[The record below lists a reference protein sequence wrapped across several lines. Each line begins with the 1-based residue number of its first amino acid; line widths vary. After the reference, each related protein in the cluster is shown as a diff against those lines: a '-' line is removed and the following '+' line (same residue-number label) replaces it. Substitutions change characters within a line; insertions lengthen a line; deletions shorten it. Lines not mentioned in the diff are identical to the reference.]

1 MGEVFEELYPPSPQE
16 PSGFGV
22 FWCTDKWTPPA
33 SEPYHRPFIFFKKMT
48 PSPSLL
54 WMAPCTAYPPA
65 LMEISTTPSL
75 TMGWMLM
82 LRYYVQ
88 FLPCFFLPTKCNLE
102 YQISE
107 CLCNL
112 IPRPAVKTCGSTQN
126 FLQCFV
132 SNYQISAT
140 HSPCQDVSQPRTRCP
155 AYCVHVLDAPLH
167 PPSNPDGVPYNTIID
182 KNGMDDEGHA
192 QILWSISALFYF
204 SFSLA

>member
-1 MGEVFEELYPPSPQE
+1 MGEVFEVLKLYPPPMTWTIRS
-16 PSGFGV
+16 FGV
-22 FWCTDKWTPPA
+22 FWCTDKWTPPPA
-33 SEPYHRPFIFFKKMT
+33 SEPYHRPCNFFKKMI

-112 IPRPAVKTCGSTQN
+112 IPRPAVKTCGATQN
-126 FLQCFV
+126 FIQEMLCFKLSDWGIRPVLV
-132 SNYQISAT
+132 SFDISQLPGPTTFA
-140 HSPCQDVSQPRTRCP
+140 QDW
-155 AYCVHVLDAPLH
+155 L
-167 PPSNPDGVPYNTIID
+167 
-182 KNGMDDEGHA
+182 
-192 QILWSISALFYF
+192 
-204 SFSLA
+204 SFLKDL